1 MADETESVPNDEE
14 VWACLTSADLAAD
27 LASLEAA
34 GAAAESSAAEVRRL
48 LGEAAV
54 ISNESDQKIASSL
67 QKLCA
72 EAEQMQFNL
81 ASMVAKI
88 TPPGPLAPPT
98 APAAV
103 VSSAGWEVQ
112 ALPPTLTCHR
122 WPSAAQSLEDYEER
136 LAALPES
143 VAIARDLQLS
153 LSKLDCRQDEKDIN
167 RDTLEVN
174 GLEVKG
180 AEGGYHAAVRAISD
194 VLRHAGRGGCT
205 EAAQI
210 LLSVLN
216 RTTSGFMAFEEVLKL
231 LEQGDFVVISPES
244 ASARPLELSIVGNV
258 ALGRAH
264 TRYAVHRADASGQL
278 LSVDAFVCF
287 RVDGEKLRQLVEE
300 KVDLQVACN
309 ILIYKSSPA
318 KSERA
323 KNS

>member
-1 MADETESVPNDEE
+1 MADEAESVPNDEE

-27 LASLEAA
+27 LADLA
-34 GAAAESSAAEVRRL
+34 GHGAGHAGHGAGHVDAEVQRL

-88 TPPGPLAPPT
+88 TPPGPLAPRAT
-98 APAAV
+98 AVSAV
-103 VSSAGWEVQ
+103 EKTSGWDVQ
-112 ALPPTLTCHR
+112 AMPPTLGFFT
-122 WPSAAQSLEDYEER
+122 WPSGAQSLEDYEER
-136 LAALPES
+136 LAAMPES
-143 VAIARDLQLS
+143 VAITRDLQLS

-180 AEGGYHAAVRAISD
+180 AEGGYHAAVRAIAE
-194 VLRHAGRGGCT
+194 VLDHGRGVGCRA
-205 EAAQI
+205 AAQM

-231 LEQGDFVVISPES
+231 LEADVVVISPES
-244 ASARPLELSIVGNV
+244 ASARPLELSIVGGM

-287 RVDGEKLRQLVEE
+287 RVEGEKLQQLVEQVE
-300 KVDLQVACN
+300 LKVACN
-309 ILIYKSSPA
+309 ILIYKSPA
-318 KSERA
+318 KSG
-323 KNS
+323 

>member
-1 MADETESVPNDEE
+1 MADEAESVPNDEE

-27 LASLEAA
+27 LADLASGA
-34 GAAAESSAAEVRRL
+34 GHADGAEAEVQRL

-67 QKLCA
+67 QRLCA

-88 TPPGPLAPPT
+88 TPLGPLAPRAT
-98 APAAV
+98 AVSAV
-103 VSSAGWEVQ
+103 ETTSGWDVQ
-112 ALPPTLTCHR
+112 AMPPTLGFR
-122 WPSAAQSLEDYEER
+122 WPSGAQSLEDYEER
-136 LAALPES
+136 LAAMPES
-143 VAIARDLQLS
+143 VAIKRDLQLS

-180 AEGGYHAAVRAISD
+180 AEGGYHAAVRAIAE
-194 VLRHAGRGGCT
+194 VLDHGRGFGCSA
-205 EAAQI
+205 AAQM

-231 LEQGDFVVISPES
+231 LEADVVVISPES
-244 ASARPLELSIVGNV
+244 ASARPLELSIVGGM

-287 RVDGEKLRQLVEE
+287 RVEGEKLQQLVEQVE
-300 KVDLQVACN
+300 LKVACN
-309 ILIYKSSPA
+309 ILIYKSPA
-318 KSERA
+318 KSG
-323 KNS
+323 

>member
-1 MADETESVPNDEE
+1 MADEAESVPNDEE
-14 VWACLTSADLAAD
+14 VWACLTGADLAAD
-27 LASLEAA
+27 LAGLDGAVAEAA
-34 GAAAESSAAEVRRL
+34 EAAEVQRL

-81 ASMVAKI
+81 ASMVARI
-88 TPPGPLAPPT
+88 TPPGPLAPRGVPS
-98 APAAV
+98 AV
-103 VSSAGWEVQ
+103 VAEGWDVQ
-112 ALPPTLTCHR
+112 ASPPALNFR
-122 WPSAAQSLEDYEER
+122 WPSSAASLEDYEER
-136 LAALPES
+136 LRAMPAA
-143 VAIARDLQLS
+143 VAIRRELQLS

-180 AEGGYHAAVRAISD
+180 AEGGYHAAVRAIAK
-194 VLRHAGRGGCT
+194 VLDRGTGRGCS
-205 EAAQI
+205 EAAQM

-231 LEQGDFVVISPES
+231 LESDVVVISPES
-244 ASARPLELSIVGNV
+244 AAARPLELSIVGKTSALT

-264 TRYAVHRADASGQL
+264 TRYGVHRADASGQL

-287 RVDGEKLRQLVEE
+287 RVEGEKLQRLDKEE
-300 KVDLQVACN
+300 LEVACN

-318 KSERA
+318 C
-323 KNS
+323 

>member
-1 MADETESVPNDEE
+1 MADEAESVPNDEE
-14 VWACLTSADLAAD
+14 VWACLTGADLAAD
-27 LASLEAA
+27 LAGLDGA
-34 GAAAESSAAEVRRL
+34 GPAEAAEVQRL

-81 ASMVAKI
+81 ASMVARI
-88 TPPGPLAPPT
+88 TPPGPLAPRATGGVPS
-98 APAAV
+98 AV
-103 VSSAGWEVQ
+103 AEGWDVQ
-112 ALPPTLTCHR
+112 ASPPALNFR
-122 WPSAAQSLEDYEER
+122 WPSSAASLEDYEER
-136 LAALPES
+136 LRAMPAA
-143 VAIARDLQLS
+143 VAIRRELQLS

-180 AEGGYHAAVRAISD
+180 AEGGYHAAVRAIAK
-194 VLRHAGRGGCT
+194 VLDRGTGRGCS
-205 EAAQI
+205 EAAQM

-231 LEQGDFVVISPES
+231 LESDVVVISPES
-244 ASARPLELSIVGNV
+244 AAARPLELSIVGATTAAT

-264 TRYAVHRADASGQL
+264 TRYGVHRADASGQL

-287 RVDGEKLRQLVEE
+287 RVEGEKLQRLDKE
-300 KVDLQVACN
+300 
-309 ILIYKSSPA
+309 IG
-318 KSERA
+318 RA
-323 KNS
+323 HV